1 MGAIGGFC
9 ITVFFLASIP
19 VQWIQLKLFTA
30 RIA

>member
-1 MGAIGGFC
+1 MAGIGGFC
-9 ITVFFLASIP
+9 VTVLFLASLP